1 MSFYSNVFDSKLV
14 VAQIVA
20 MQALSY
26 LSLSG
31 LVFFS
36 HQILPSFPLEVGV
49 LFDSRYLGDGTEQR
63 PTNFTL
69 VLCLV
74 ANALCF
80 GVQLSFV
87 VERAKKCLDFCLTY
101 FCLHLVLCA
110 YGRGFPTEWRWWL
123 CQLVCL
129 LVSSLC
135 GEYFCMKK
143 ELQEIN
149 VKEFLSMRPTGA
161 SRNAASSSSSATA
174 STSTSTEQRRTASAA
189 NKANAN
195 AAADVALSSL
205 V

>member
-49 LFDSRYLGDGTEQR
+49 LFDSKYLGNGTEQQ

-80 GVQLSFV
+80 GIQLSFV

-110 YGRGFPTEWRWWL
+110 YGKGFPTEWRWWL
-123 CQLVCL
+123 CQFVCL

-149 VKEFLSMRPTGA
+149 VKEFLSMRPTTGGGN
-161 SRNAASSSSSATA
+161 RNSTSTSSSSS
-174 STSTSTEQRRTASAA
+174 STEQRRTTSAA
-189 NKANAN
+189 NKSSAN
-195 AAADVALSSL
+195 AAADVTLSSL